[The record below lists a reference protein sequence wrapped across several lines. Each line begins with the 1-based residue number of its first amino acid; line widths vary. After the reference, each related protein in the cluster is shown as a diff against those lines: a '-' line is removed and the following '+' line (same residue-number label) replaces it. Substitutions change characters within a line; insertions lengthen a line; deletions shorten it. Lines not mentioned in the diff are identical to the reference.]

1 MIISCRSLVIVDDES
16 VHVIPKTISEHLWP
30 KITDLGTSPTLAF
43 FGWVVTVVV
52 IFRHYLYST
61 CLHPNIWVTYITICI
76 QLPGSM
82 LNIRRTS
89 MEPPSATATTHFKS
103 SYHKNNNK
111 KEFQQILPDNEARR
125 QCLKLIAFQF
135 LWNELVRLRLIIII
149 IVIVVFA
156 KFKRVA
162 WCMKSHQQAPAYGLS
177 S

>member
-1 MIISCRSLVIVDDES
+1 M
-16 VHVIPKTISEHLWP
+16 WP

-82 LNIRRTS
+82 LNIQRTS
-89 MEPPSATATTHFKS
+89 MEPPSATATTTHFKS

-111 KEFQQILPDNEARR
+111 KTFSKYCQTIRLVVNVWSSLHFSSCEMNLCACAWSSSSSSSSFLPS
-125 QCLKLIAFQF
+125 LS
-135 LWNELVRLRLIIII
+135 
-149 IVIVVFA
+149 
-156 KFKRVA
+156 A
-162 WCMKSHQQAPAYGLS
+162 WCGAWKVTNKPQLMGSLLS
-177 S
+177 RLSYFVCLQFQTDGRTYR